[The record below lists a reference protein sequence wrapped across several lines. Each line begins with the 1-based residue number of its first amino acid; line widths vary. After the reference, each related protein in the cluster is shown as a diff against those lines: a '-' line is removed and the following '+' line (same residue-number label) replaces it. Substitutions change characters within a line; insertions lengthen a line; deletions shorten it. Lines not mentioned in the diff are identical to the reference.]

1 MFTIDFYSKQADLIN
16 INFKNSYLNKIIQV
30 SKYDFMFYFSK
41 GKNKNIFISLNN
53 IFPFVFFNENKI
65 NLNLDTIFLKSLK
78 KHLLNA
84 KFLGSSLVNE
94 DNILVFDFLKVE
106 DTYDKSNYKLYIELF
121 KLNSNIIL
129 TKDNKIIDCFHHKSL
144 ETKHPL
150 INGILYEFPAKSQFF
165 KEFSNK
171 DRDFILKYCNNIEQE
186 YLKEKNKKTISILK
200 RRKKSLLTKI
210 DKLKLEKNEAFL
222 KSNYKEA
229 ADYFLTYKD
238 ELDINT
244 IYNHNDFNI
253 KLDPEL
259 SLIQNIEKL
268 YKKYKKSKL
277 TIASCDEQINKAQNE
292 INYLESILNSLSFYN
307 ENDFN
312 ELILELAE
320 NKIIKL
326 PSNLKSKKVKSAI
339 KPYYLIYQG
348 VKIGF
353 GKNNIQNNY
362 LTFTLANKNHYFLH
376 INKDHGPHVIIFDEN
391 PNKKVIE
398 FACELALFLAK
409 KNDGDVIFTKV
420 KTIKKGPALGLV
432 ILSTYE
438 TYHISKF
445 KNDFNSLL
453 NNLNR
458 F

>member
-1 MFTIDFYSKQADLIN
+1 MIDFYSKQADLIN
-16 INFKNSYLNKIIQV
+16 INFKNSFLNKIIQV

-129 TKDNKIIDCFHHKSL
+129 TKEIKIIDCFHHKSL
-144 ETKHPL
+144 ETKRPL

-186 YLKEKNKKTISILK
+186 YLNEKNKKTISILK